1 LIKALTGKQVFCVF
15 LHEMVWYT
23 GLTNNEKNYL
33 IGVHLFKNTEY

>member
-23 GLTNNEKNYL
+23 GLTNNEKK
-33 IGVHLFKNTEY
+33 LFNWCSFI